1 VPCRRGAAR
10 IASALRLARFAESD
24 DATGATC
31 PRTGTGRT
39 TNLPAAGSV
48 SESVS
53 TTRPGSASA
62 KPLWET
68 LVQDWRYVREDVRP
82 GWRQALRATMAD
94 LEEFYLTPEH
104 RQRLKGMGRFPRG
117 VHLAWWLL
125 KGLFLTLSPT
135 RRIVVLAA
143 LLLLFSSRQVVRIG
157 EGFTASADIS
167 ILGSA
172 LLVGVLLLEL
182 KDKLLARHELEAG
195 RAVQRALM
203 PGRCPDLRGWDV
215 WMYTRPANDVGG
227 DLVDCLDLGGGRVG
241 FALAD
246 VAGKAL
252 PAALLMAKVQAT
264 LRALATDASTL
275 ADLATRTNTILCRD
289 GLPNRFATL
298 VYLDVRDGDGAVR
311 LVNAGHMP
319 PVRIGPAGFHDLP
332 RGDMALGMM
341 PGAGYEERT
350 EELATGDMLLVYSDG
365 LTEAMNAA
373 GEFYDD
379 SRLRQLFPGLHALTA
394 RDAGQRIL
402 ASVDAFIGA
411 TRPYDD
417 LSLVVLKRTA

>member
-1 VPCRRGAAR
+1 
-10 IASALRLARFAESD
+10 
-24 DATGATC
+24 
-31 PRTGTGRT
+31 
-39 TNLPAAGSV
+39 
-48 SESVS
+48 VS

-62 KPLWET
+62 KPLWAT
-68 LVQDWRYVREDVRP
+68 LVQDWRYVRDDARP
-82 GWRQALRATMAD
+82 GWRQALRATMTE
-94 LEEFYLTPEH
+94 LEEFYVTPEH
-104 RQRLKGMGRFPRG
+104 RQRLKAMGRFGRWA
-117 VHLAWWLL
+117 HLAWWLL
-125 KGLFLTLSPT
+125 KGLFLTLSPI
-135 RRIVVLAA
+135 RRIVVLVA
-143 LLLLFSSRQVVRIG
+143 LLLLLSSRQVVQIG
-157 EGFTASADIS
+157 EHTRASADVS
-167 ILGSA
+167 IFGSV
-172 LLVGVLLLEL
+172 LLLGVLLLEL

-195 RAVQRALM
+195 RAVQKALM
-203 PGRCPDLRGWDV
+203 PEHCPELRGWDV

-252 PAALLMAKVQAT
+252 PAALLMARVQAT
-264 LRALATDASTL
+264 LRALAIDAPTL

-298 VYLDVRDGDGAVR
+298 VYLDVRDGDGTVR
-311 LVNAGHMP
+311 LLNAGHMP
-319 PVRIGPAGFHDLP
+319 PVWIGPAGFHDLP

-341 PGAGYEERT
+341 PGAAFVERT
-350 EELATGDMLLVYSDG
+350 EELAPGDMLMVYSDG
-365 LTEAMNAA
+365 VTDAMNAA

-417 LSLVVLKRTA
+417 LSLVVLKRTAIVDQAGPRPV

>member
-1 VPCRRGAAR
+1 M
-10 IASALRLARFAESD
+10 
-24 DATGATC
+24 
-31 PRTGTGRT
+31 
-39 TNLPAAGSV
+39 
-48 SESVS
+48 
-53 TTRPGSASA
+53 
-62 KPLWET
+62 
-68 LVQDWRYVREDVRP
+68 REDVRP
-82 GWRQALRATMAD
+82 GWRQALRATMGD

-104 RQRLKGMGRFPRG
+104 RQRLKGMGRFPRWI
-117 VHLAWWLL
+117 HLGWWLL

-135 RRIVVLAA
+135 RRIVVLVA
-143 LLLLFSSRQVVRIG
+143 LLLLLTSPRQVVQIG
-157 EGFTASADIS
+157 EGASASGDVS
-167 ILGSA
+167 ILGSG

-182 KDKLLARHELEAG
+182 KDKMLARHELEAG

-203 PGRCPDLRGWDV
+203 PERCPELRGWDV

-252 PAALLMAKVQAT
+252 PAALLMGRVQAT
-264 LRALATDASTL
+264 LRALATDAPTL
-275 ADLATRTNTILCRD
+275 ADLAARTNTILCRD

-298 VYLDVRDGDGAVR
+298 VYIDVRDGDGAVR

-341 PGAGYEERT
+341 PGSGYEERT
-350 EELATGDMLLVYSDG
+350 EELAVGDMLLVYSDG

-379 SRLRQLFPGLHALTA
+379 SRLRQLFPGLHVLTA

-402 ASVDAFIGA
+402 TSVDAFIGA

-417 LSLVVLKRTA
+417 LSLMVLKRTA